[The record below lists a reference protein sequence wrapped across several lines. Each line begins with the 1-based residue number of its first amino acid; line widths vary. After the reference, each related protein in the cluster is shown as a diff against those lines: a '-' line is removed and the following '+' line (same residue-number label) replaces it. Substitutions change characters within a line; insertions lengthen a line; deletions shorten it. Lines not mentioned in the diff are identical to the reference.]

1 MSPLRSHGF
10 RLALL
15 YLGLFTASVL
25 VIFAVIY
32 WTTAD
37 FMAQALDLS
46 VETELSSLADIERSS
61 GPAALI
67 DAIAHRA
74 RTPVGRSTYA
84 LLLDPS
90 GTKLAGNLAARP
102 PHIGWL
108 DLPMPKESEGAE
120 EGDMMRAKGLMLPDG
135 YFLLVGQSAF
145 QLRETSEVIVRA
157 FGWGILVTVILG
169 LIGGALMSAG
179 MLRRVESIRVT
190 AQAIMAGNLAER
202 IPTRGTGDD
211 FDLLSA
217 SLNEM
222 LDRINTLMEGL
233 RQVSNDIAHDLRTP
247 LTRLRQRLEIART
260 RPATAEEYR
269 RLIETVIG
277 DTDEILK
284 TFAAMLRVAE
294 IEAGTARARF
304 APVDLSAL
312 LKAIVELYAALAEDQ
327 QQSLEGR
334 IERGLVVRGD
344 RELLTQMLVNLV
356 ENALRHTPPGTRI
369 EVTAEL
375 AAGRP
380 LCSVADSGPGIP
392 PAERDKVFRRFYRL
406 DASRATAGS
415 GLGLSL
421 VAAIAELHHVT
432 VELTDNGPG
441 LRVTLRFPASS

>member
-67 DAIAHRA
+67 DAIAHQA

-102 PHIGWL
+102 PHIGWQ

-120 EGDMMRAKGLMLPDG
+120 EGDLMRAKGLMLPDG
-135 YFLLVGQSAF
+135 HFLLVGQSAY

-157 FGWGILVTVILG
+157 FGWGILLTVLLG
-169 LIGGALMSAG
+169 LIGGVLMSTG

-190 AQAIMAGNLAER
+190 AQAIMAGNLAQR

-222 LDRINTLMEGL
+222 LDRIHTLMEGL

-269 RLIETVIG
+269 RLIDTVIT

-304 APVDLSAL
+304 APVDLSDL

-344 RELLTQMLVNLV
+344 RELLTQMFVNLV
-356 ENALRHTPPGTRI
+356 ENTLRHTPPGTRI

-375 AAGRP
+375 VAGRP
-380 LCSVADSGPGIP
+380 VAVVADSGPGIP

-421 VAAIAELHHVT
+421 VAAIAELHHVS
-432 VELTDNGPG
+432 VELTDNEPG
-441 LRVTLRFPASS
+441 LGVTLRFPASS

>member
-1 MSPLRSHGF
+1 MSPLRNHGF

-15 YLGLFTASVL
+15 YLVLFTASVL

-37 FMAQALDLS
+37 YMSRALDLS
-46 VETELSSLADIERSS
+46 VETELTALADIERSS
-61 GPAALI
+61 GPAALV
-67 DAIAHRA
+67 DALAHRDHA
-74 RTPVGRSTYA
+74 TYA
-84 LLLDPS
+84 LLLEPS
-90 GTKLAGNLAARP
+90 GAKLAGNLTARP

-108 DLPMPKESEGAE
+108 DLPMPNDSEGAD
-120 EGDMMRAKGLMLPDG
+120 EGAMMRAKGLRLPDG

-157 FGWGILVTVILG
+157 FGWGILVTVLLG

-190 AQAIMAGNLAER
+190 AQAIMSGNLAER

-211 FDLLSA
+211 FDLLAA

-222 LDRINTLMEGL
+222 LDRIHTLMEGL

-260 RPATAEEYR
+260 RSTTVDQYR
-269 RLIETVIG
+269 QLIDTVIA
-277 DTDEILK
+277 DTGEILK

-312 LKAIVELYAALAEDQ
+312 LEAIVELYAALAEDQ
-327 QQSLEGR
+327 QQSLDGR
-334 IERGLVVRGD
+334 IEHGLIVRGD
-344 RELLTQMLVNLV
+344 RELLTQMFVNLV

-369 EVTAEL
+369 EVIAEL
-375 AAGRP
+375 VAGRP
-380 LCSVADSGPGIP
+380 VCAIADSGPGIP

-421 VAAIAELHHVT
+421 AAAIAELHHVK
-432 VELTDNGPG
+432 VELTDNAPG
-441 LRVTLRFPASS
+441 LRATLRFPASG

>member
-67 DAIAHRA
+67 DAIAHQA

-102 PHIGWL
+102 PHIGWQ
-108 DLPMPKESEGAE
+108 DLPMPRESEGAE

-135 YFLLVGQSAF
+135 HFLLVGQSAY

-157 FGWGILVTVILG
+157 FGWGILLTVVLG
-169 LIGGALMSAG
+169 LIGGVLMSTG

-190 AQAIMAGNLAER
+190 AQAIMAGNLAQR

-269 RLIETVIG
+269 RLIETVIS

-304 APVDLSAL
+304 VPVDLSAL

-327 QQSLEGR
+327 QQSLEGQ
-334 IERGLVVRGD
+334 IERGLVVQGD

-369 EVTAEL
+369 GVTAGL
-375 AAGRP
+375 VAGRP
-380 LCSVADSGPGIP
+380 VAVVADSGPGIP

-441 LRVTLRFPASS
+441 LRVALRFPASS

>member
-15 YLGLFTASVL
+15 YLVLFTASVL

-37 FMAQALDLS
+37 YMSRALDLS
-46 VETELSSLADIERSS
+46 VETEFASLADIERSS
-61 GPAALI
+61 GPGALV
-67 DAIAHRA
+67 DALSHRSSM
-74 RTPVGRSTYA
+74 PVGGSTYA

-90 GTKLAGNLAARP
+90 GAKLAGNLAARP

-108 DLPMPKESEGAE
+108 DLPMPKDSEGAE
-120 EGDMMRAKGLMLPDG
+120 EGDKMRAKGLVLPDG
-135 YFLLVGQSAF
+135 YFLLVGQSAY
-145 QLRETSEVIVRA
+145 QLRETDEVIVRA

-169 LIGGALMSAG
+169 LIGGVLMSTG

-190 AQAIMAGNLAER
+190 AQAIVAGDLAQR

-222 LDRINTLMEGL
+222 LDRIHALMDGL
-233 RQVSNDIAHDLRTP
+233 RQVSTDIAHDLRTP
-247 LTRLRQRLEIART
+247 LTRLRQRLEVARG

-269 RLIETVIG
+269 QLIDTVIG

-327 QQSLEGR
+327 EQSLDGR
-334 IERGLVVRGD
+334 IEHGLVVRGD
-344 RELLTQMLVNLV
+344 RELLTQMFVNLV

-375 AAGRP
+375 VAGRP
-380 LCSVADSGPGIP
+380 VAVVADSGPGIP

-421 VAAIAELHHVT
+421 VAAIAELHHVS
-432 VELTDNGPG
+432 VELTDNRPG
-441 LRVTLRFPASS
+441 LRAALRFPASS

>member
-67 DAIAHRA
+67 DAIAHQA

-102 PHIGWL
+102 PHIGWQ

-120 EGDMMRAKGLMLPDG
+120 EGDLMRAKGLMLPDG
-135 YFLLVGQSAF
+135 RFLLVGQSAY

-157 FGWGILVTVILG
+157 FGWGILLTVLLG
-169 LIGGALMSAG
+169 LIGGVLMSTG

-190 AQAIMAGNLAER
+190 AQAIMAGNLAQR

-222 LDRINTLMEGL
+222 LDRIHTLMEGL

-269 RLIETVIG
+269 RLIDTVIT

-304 APVDLSAL
+304 APVDLSDL

-334 IERGLVVRGD
+334 IERGLAVRGD
-344 RELLTQMLVNLV
+344 RELLTQMFVNLV

-375 AAGRP
+375 VAGRP
-380 LCSVADSGPGIP
+380 VCNIADSGPGIP

-406 DASRATAGS
+406 DASRATTGS

-441 LRVTLRFPASS
+441 LGVTLRFPASS